1 MIQQVD
7 QAGNGVEQ
15 TTHAGLEVVWIVE
28 LIASDGGR
36 ITALAFRELDKARGH
51 ADRCMDAARRLGA
64 RVEIRRVC
72 IN

>member
-7 QAGNGVEQ
+7 QAGKGV
-15 TTHAGLEVVWIVE
+15 GLEVVWLVE
-28 LIASDGGR
+28 LIAGDGGR
-36 ITALAFRELDKARGH
+36 LTALGFRELDKARGH
-51 ADRCMDAARRLGA
+51 AERCTGAARRLGA